1 MDLDNDEEL
10 VTKQH
15 NKQVRYIKLLA
26 DGKGLTHNQFKS
38 FYGDYEEL
46 YDLLCEY
53 MNAYN
58 RECKDYEQTINELYE
73 EKERYRK
80 LYFEEKE
87 KQEHIKINELSK
99 PKVDLDKYEITIPLE
114 NIGLEDIEYYYK
126 KGDKWYAHYKE
137 TQVDKTK
144 VKELEEQAKSK
155 VTEQELKD
163 MIIGMLE

>member
-1 MDLDNDEEL
+1 MNLDNEEL
-10 VTKQH
+10 IATKHKRKLISYTKQ
-15 NKQVRYIKLLA
+15 VASGKL
-26 DGKGLTHNQFKS
+26 DKN
-38 FYGDYEEL
+38 FYNAYCEL

-87 KQEHIKINELSK
+87 KGKNEVTEQEIAYYEKLLKFIIDDRLLEKGLEINEK
-99 PKVDLDKYEITIPLE
+99 NEARTIQAYKDHLRKAE
-114 NIGLEDIEYYYK
+114 N
-126 KGDKWYAHYKE
+126 
-137 TQVDKTK
+137 
-144 VKELEEQAKSK
+144 K

>member
-1 MDLDNDEEL
+1 MDMTNEEL
-10 VTKQH
+10 DFTKIH
-15 NKQVRYIKLLA
+15 RNMVKYTKLA
-26 DGKGLTHNQFKS
+26 GKGKGLIGEQFLE
-38 FYGDYEEL
+38 FYNSYCEL

-87 KQEHIKINELSK
+87 R
-99 PKVDLDKYEITIPLE
+99 KYNITIPLE
-114 NIGLEDIEYYYK
+114 NTGLEDIEYYYK
-126 KGDKWYAHYKE
+126 KGDNWYAHYKE

-155 VTEQELKD
+155 VTEKELKD
-163 MIIGMLE
+163 MILGMLE

>member
-1 MDLDNDEEL
+1 MDLSNEEL
-10 VTKQH
+10 DFTKTH
-15 NKQVRYIKLLA
+15 RNMVKYTKLA
-26 DGKGLTHNQFKS
+26 GKGNGLTGEQFLE
-38 FYGDYEEL
+38 FYNAYCEL

-87 KQEHIKINELSK
+87 R
-99 PKVDLDKYEITIPLE
+99 KYNITIPLE
-114 NIGLEDIEYYYK
+114 NTGLEDIEYYYK

>member
-1 MDLDNDEEL
+1 MDLTDEEL
-10 VTKQH
+10 LVTKH
-15 NKQVRYIKLLA
+15 KRKLISYTKQVASGKL
-26 DGKGLTHNQFKS
+26 DKN
-38 FYGDYEEL
+38 FYNAYCEL

-58 RECKDYEQTINELYE
+58 RECKDYEQTIDELYE
-73 EKERYRK
+73 EKEHYRK

-87 KQEHIKINELSK
+87 R
-99 PKVDLDKYEITIPLE
+99 KYNITIPLE
-114 NIGLEDIEYYYK
+114 NTGLEDIEYYYK
-126 KGDKWYAHYKE
+126 KGDKWYTHYKK

-155 VTEQELKD
+155 VTENELKD